1 MLTMSCGAR
10 CWKREPGETWM
21 SLFQVWGPPEVMEN
35 VKKRRDP
42 SKGGTK
48 TMFSWVRAWCEICS
62 FSHFR
67 TLVNM
72 RWSKTGHSQTMCFAK
87 ISKRSL
93 YSVVRRRNG
102 GKNDG

>member
-1 MLTMSCGAR
+1 
-10 CWKREPGETWM
+10 M

-62 FSHFR
+62 FHTSER
-67 TLVNM
+67 E
-72 RWSKTGHSQTMCFAK
+72 
-87 ISKRSL
+87 
-93 YSVVRRRNG
+93 
-102 GKNDG
+102 